1 MSVRLPSGGRFID
14 RNKSLT
20 FKFNGKKLK
29 GYQGDTVASAL
40 LANNQQLVG
49 RSFKYHR
56 PRGIIA
62 SGPEDPNALFTIGKD
77 GEREPNQVGTITE
90 LTGGLEVQSQNHWPS
105 LETDLGSVANLA
117 SSIIPA
123 GFYYKT
129 FMAPRQ
135 GWKHLFEP
143 AIRQSAGLGPAPKES
158 DVDHYEHFYAHVDLL
173 VVGGGVAG
181 LLATKILA
189 DTGLK
194 ILLLEQSPNLGGRL
208 VQDHKEFGDG
218 SSEEWLSSTLHELSS
233 MKNVTIR
240 SRTSV
245 SGVYDHG
252 YVIADEKLPKPSGK
266 TGYLKRRIWKIRAN
280 RIILA
285 TGAIERPLCF
295 AGNDI
300 PGVRLASGIRDYL
313 INFGVSPGDRT
324 AIITNNDDAYKTAI
338 ALTEVGLSVPLV
350 LDTRI
355 EIKGTLPT
363 RAQKLGIRIEPAR
376 GIAEVLGKKSVSGL
390 EMCSQVGEGTSL
402 ERIGCEAIAVSGG
415 WSPTVHLWSH
425 SSGKVKWDESR
436 VMFVPDW
443 QHPPIDRQGKQNVFP
458 VGAANGYL
466 QLHDIPSEVE
476 KTAKLVAKDFEK
488 DLPDIQ
494 LPETRKLTEQRCQG
508 TWLVPYGLKPAKR
521 AKAWVDLQN
530 DVKVS
535 DIDLAV
541 LEGFE
546 SIEHSKRYTT
556 LGMATDQGKTSNVN
570 GIALVSQNLG
580 ISMDKVGTTTFRPPY
595 SPIPL
600 GAIAGSAKQE
610 LFKPTRKTP
619 IDSWHVA
626 NNAHWEP
633 VSDWRR
639 PYCYLLEGESVEN
652 AVNREALRVRTTVG
666 LLDATTL
673 GKILVKGKDA
683 AKFLDLIY
691 TNSISTL
698 KTGRCRYG
706 LMCDENGFLMD
717 DGVVARL
724 DETTF
729 LCHTTTGGADHVHGW
744 MEDWLQCEW
753 WDWRVF
759 TANITDQYAQIGVAG
774 PDAGKVLENLGG
786 ADLGGEELPFMAW
799 KKCTLAGHDVQ
810 VYRISFS
817 GELSYEISIRA
828 SEGLELWEKIYEA
841 GKKFSIEPYGT
852 EALHVLRAEKGFI
865 MIGDETDGTIIPQ
878 DLGLDWAISKK
889 KEDFLGKRGQQRSY
903 LLDPDRWKLVGLE
916 VLDNDEPLPH
926 GVYAQ
931 LDEKNEFDHPKME
944 GRVTSTYYS
953 PILRRPIAM
962 GLVERGPE
970 RMGEIIKFNSGSK
983 MIKAK
988 IVSPVAYDPE
998 KEVS

>member
-14 RNKSLT
+14 RSKVLS
-20 FKFNGKKLK
+20 FKFNGKILK
-29 GYQGDTVASAL
+29 GYHGDTIASAL
-40 LANNQQLVG
+40 LANDQQLVG

-56 PRGIIA
+56 PRGIFA
-62 SGPEDPNALFTIGKD
+62 SGPEEPNALFTIGK
-77 GEREPNQVGTITE
+77 GKEREPNQVGTTTE
-90 LTGGLEVQSQNHWPS
+90 LTEGLEVHSQNHWPS

-117 SSIIPA
+117 SNFIPA

-129 FMAPRQ
+129 FMAPKQ
-135 GWKHLFEP
+135 AWKHVFEP
-143 AIRQSAGLGPAPKES
+143 AIRQSAGLGQPPTES
-158 DVDHYEHFYAHVDLL
+158 DIDHYEHFYTHIDLL

-181 LLATKILA
+181 LLATKMLA
-189 DTGLK
+189 NTGLK
-194 ILLLEQSPNLGGRL
+194 ILVLEQSSNLGGRL
-208 VQDHKEFGDG
+208 VQDHKEFGKET
-218 SSEEWLSSTLHELSS
+218 SEEWLDSTLEELSA
-233 MKNVTIR
+233 MQNVTIR

-245 SGVYDHG
+245 SGIYDHG
-252 YVIADEKLPKPSGK
+252 FVIANERLPKTVGN
-266 TGYLKRRIWKIRAN
+266 TGFLKHRLWKIRAK

-295 AGNDI
+295 TGNDI
-300 PGVRLASGIRDYL
+300 PGVRLASGVRDYL
-313 INFGVSPGDRT
+313 LNFGVSSGDRT

-338 ALTEVGLSVPLV
+338 ALTEVGLSVPLI
-350 LDTRI
+350 LDTRN
-355 EIKGTLPT
+355 EIRGTLPT
-363 RAQKLGIRIEPAR
+363 RAQKLGIRVEPAR
-376 GIAEVLGKKSVSGL
+376 GIGDVIGKKSVAGL

-402 ERIGCEAIAVSGG
+402 EKIGCEVIAVSGG

-425 SSGKVKWDESR
+425 CNGKLKWDESR
-436 VMFVPDW
+436 AMFVPDW
-443 QHPPIDRQGKQNVFP
+443 KRPPIDSKGKQNIFP
-458 VGAANGYL
+458 IGSANGCM
-466 QLHDIPSEVE
+466 QLHEIPIQVQN
-476 KTAKLVAKDFEK
+476 TVNFVAKEFGK
-488 DLPDIQ
+488 DLPDIE
-494 LPETRKLTEQRCQG
+494 LPRAREITEERCNG
-508 TWLVPYGLKPAKR
+508 TWLVPFGMKPAKR
-521 AKAWVDLQN
+521 MKAWVDFQN

-535 DIDLAV
+535 DIDLAL

-570 GIALVSQNLG
+570 GIALVSQILG
-580 ISMDKVGTTTFRPPY
+580 IPMEKVGTTTFRPPY

-619 IDSWHVA
+619 IDSWHEA
-626 NNAHWEP
+626 KNAYWEP

-639 PYCYLLEGESVEN
+639 PYCYQLEGESVEN

-666 LLDATTL
+666 MLDATTL

-691 TNSISTL
+691 TNAISTL
-698 KTGRCRYG
+698 KPGRCRYG

-729 LCHTTTGGADHVHGW
+729 LCHTTTGGADHIHGW
-744 MEDWLQCEW
+744 LEDWLQCEW

-759 TANITDQYAQIGVAG
+759 TANVTDQYVQIGVAG
-774 PDAGKVLENLGG
+774 PEAGKVLEKLGG
-786 ADLGGEELPFMAW
+786 MDLSEDELPFMAW
-799 KKCTLAGHDVQ
+799 KSGQLAGHEVQ

-817 GELSYEISIRA
+817 GEISYEISIRA
-828 SEGLELWEKIYEA
+828 SEGLGLWEKIYEA
-841 GKKFSIEPYGT
+841 GAEFSIEPYGT

-889 KEDFLGKRGQQRSY
+889 KEDYLGKRGQQRSF
-903 LLDPDRWKLVGLE
+903 LTDPDRWKLVGLE
-916 VLDNDEPLPH
+916 VLDTDEPLPH

-931 LDEKNEFDHPKME
+931 LDENNEFGHPIME

-953 PILRRPIAM
+953 PILKRPIAM
-962 GLVERGPE
+962 GLVKRGSE
-970 RMGEIIKFNSGSK
+970 RMGEVLKFNSGNK

-988 IVSPVAYDPE
+988 IVSPVAYGPVGE
-998 KEVS
+998 AT